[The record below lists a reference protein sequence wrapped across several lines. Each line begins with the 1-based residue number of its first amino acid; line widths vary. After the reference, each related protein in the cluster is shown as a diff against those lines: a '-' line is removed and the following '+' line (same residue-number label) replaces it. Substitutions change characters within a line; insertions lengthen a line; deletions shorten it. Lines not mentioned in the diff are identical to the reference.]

1 MGRLEELV
9 ANEHE
14 NTVSAACI
22 AIAFGIQLPTL
33 NSKQL
38 MAGIKD
44 ISEYIAVYAANI
56 REGSGRKES

>member
-9 ANEHE
+9 ANERE

-22 AIAFGIQLPTL
+22 AIALGIQLPTM

-38 MAGIKD
+38 MEGIKD
-44 ISEYIAVYAANI
+44 ISEYIAVYSANI
-56 REGSGRKES
+56 REGGSRKES